1 MPERFTREKTMPLAA
16 PAIPP
21 IRVPRLAGGLLLALC
36 LSLSLAAAPA
46 EAKKKRD
53 KPAAVKIKKGQPTGS
68 GETRAERDR
77 RLTRECKG
85 RPNAGACLGY
95 AS

>member
-1 MPERFTREKTMPLAA
+1 MPHIA
-16 PAIPP
+16 PAVQPFH
-21 IRVPRLAGGLLLALC
+21 VPRLVGGLLLALC
-36 LSLSLAAAPA
+36 LSLSLATPV

-53 KPAAVKIKKGQPTGS
+53 KPAAVTIKKGQPTGS

-77 RLTRECKG
+77 RLTRECRG